1 MAYGRIIQVTIG
13 PPGGQGQQITGLHMS
28 FKVKKALGLGI
39 GGPTAELKIFNLSLN
54 SYFQFVKIN
63 YGCAIAAGYQDE
75 SVGAVQQQITGP
87 SGGQAQQT
95 IGVPLTLFSG
105 SIRFCRRYREGPD
118 MITYIEAEG
127 AMWNVGGAP
136 YSIGMQPGVSVY
148 SLLANL
154 GSSLQIS
161 YPQPRG
167 RPAKRCLR
175 ERILIC
181 GNGARL
187 RCPTLR
193 QDRFP
198 FRNRGGGDHA
208 DPAAFKPRIGR
219 VDRGLQSFSDHDR
232 GFLSKGTG
240 LLQPPQPEQISV
252 GVPDETAEA
261 PGGSQTLPEMRWKIN
276 SLLLPQVGPGDVMFV
291 KSDYFANGQA
301 YMMAVELEY
310 TGDNRKDDWKTES
323 RCIPV
328 DSTGAQTTIQTS
340 PYLQE
345 PRRHE
350 NRTNRYC
357 RPSTPGYRGLRVEHA
372 HVDPWSDR
380 ELHGGLEAGGR
391 ATACAKAYLAG
402 RRAHRGPA
410 SCDLRRARAIP
421 GDRTL
426 ADLGRPPGGGHRP
439 HHVLRGFTRCL
450 APKRG
455 RIEPGRPAG
464 RPALFDQRRDLRPG
478 RQSRRNA
485 QIPGV
490 SSGLLLQYGA
500 GGTKAT
506 ALLKSDGTI
515 ELNGN
520 SDRFVLWNELSSV
533 LSTFLTNLKA
543 AVASGCQGGSG
554 GTIATVTLDI
564 SSAKSQTLKTGG

>member
-161 YPQPRG
+161 IRNLGAVPQSVVYASGFSFAGTVRDFVAQLC
-167 RPAKRCLR
+167 AKIGFLFVI
-175 ERILIC
+175 EAGEITLIPPLSSQ
-181 GNGARL
+181 GSGVSTEVSNPSATMTG
-187 RCPTLR
+187 
-193 QDRFP
+193 
-198 FRNRGGGDHA
+198 
-208 DPAAFKPRIGR
+208 
-219 VDRGLQSFSDHDR
+219 V
-232 GFLSKGTG
+232 FLSKETG

-261 PGGSQTLPEMRWKIN
+261 PGGSQTLPEMRWKID

-340 PYLQE
+340 PYLQ
-345 PRRHE
+345 
-350 NRTNRYC
+350 
-357 RPSTPGYRGLRVEHA
+357 
-372 HVDPWSDR
+372 D
-380 ELHGGLEAGGR
+380 
-391 ATACAKAYLAG
+391 TAA
-402 RRAHRGPA
+402 
-410 SCDLRRARAIP
+410 
-421 GDRTL
+421 
-426 ADLGRPPGGGHRP
+426 
-439 HHVLRGFTRCL
+439 
-450 APKRG
+450 
-455 RIEPGRPAG
+455 
-464 RPALFDQRRDLRPG
+464 
-478 RQSRRNA
+478 
-485 QIPGV
+485 
-490 SSGLLLQYGA
+490 
-500 GGTKAT
+500 
-506 ALLKSDGTI
+506 
-515 ELNGN
+515 
-520 SDRFVLWNELSSV
+520 
-533 LSTFLTNLKA
+533 
-543 AVASGCQGGSG
+543 
-554 GTIATVTLDI
+554 
-564 SSAKSQTLKTGG
+564 